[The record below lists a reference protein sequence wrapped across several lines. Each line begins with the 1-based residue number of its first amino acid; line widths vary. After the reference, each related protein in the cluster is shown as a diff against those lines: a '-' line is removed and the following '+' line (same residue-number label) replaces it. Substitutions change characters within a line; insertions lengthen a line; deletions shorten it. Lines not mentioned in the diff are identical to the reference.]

1 SFKVGESSVEIAS
14 NFFIRKLGLST
25 YMVDEQLP
33 KNGLRFFFDTKE
45 KNASLF
51 EMSEVG
57 SDRLPMFPTFQIDR
71 ARFERDLLEMNRAS
85 GVQVSIGGT
94 IKNLDLK
101 SGTDDATTHRHT
113 FELHQPDGSIEPYRA

>member
-33 KNGLRFFFDTKE
+33 KNGLRFFFDNKE
-45 KNASLF
+45 KNASF
-51 EMSEVG
+51 FDMSEVG

-71 ARFERDLLEMNRAS
+71 VRFEKDLFDMNRAA
-85 GVQVSIGGT
+85 GVDVSIGGT
-94 IKNLDLK
+94 SQNLDLK

-113 FELHQPDGSIEPYRA
+113 FEVHQDG